1 MATLIHQD
9 SPICVKS
16 ELDLFSIPST
26 QAAIEFRKFVEYF
39 PLSNIRDGSPVE
51 FHISGSGDEY
61 LDLADSYI
69 HVKAKITKS
78 DGAPLPDNEPVA
90 PVNLFL
96 HSLFSQVDVSLNDR
110 IISSASNTYP
120 YRAYL
125 ETLLNYGEDAKK
137 SLFSCEAFFKDDKP
151 YQVDPVS
158 EVACESLK
166 KRYQLMANSRT
177 LDMIGQLHCDIFQQ
191 NRLMLNLVDM
201 KIKMIRSK
209 PNFCLLSTNNSE
221 YNVVLEHASLFVR
234 KVKVSP
240 GVSLGHAKALEKTSA
255 KNPIDRVVCK
265 TYSIPK
271 GSLSFMQDNV
281 FLGSMPKR
289 LIITF
294 VKNAAI
300 NGQYSLNPFNFKHHK
315 LNFLGIYLDGQ
326 PVPCKPMELNYE
338 SENYI
343 RAYHSLFSGFNRD
356 KGIYI
361 SREEFS
367 KVYAIYSF
375 DLTPDLCDGS
385 HFNLLHQGNLRVEA
399 KFARALEETVSVLVY
414 AEFQNIIEITK
425 SRHVLCDFAN

>member
-1 MATLIHQD
+1 MDLIFYRGTAYQSEYGGVGGLFRSFFRSAIPLFKSGAKAIGKQILKSGLD
-9 SPICVKS
+9 VMSDISRGDKPKQAAQRRFKEAGKILTDKAASKVKTMIGSGKGIKS
-16 ELDLFSIPST
+16 EDDHKKESVY
-26 QAAIEFRKFVEYF
+26 RK
-39 PLSNIRDGSPVE
+39 LRN
-51 FHISGSGDEY
+51 GDEY
-61 LDLADSYI
+61 LDLTDSYI

-78 DGAPLPDNEPVA
+78 GGAPLPDNEPVA

-137 SLFSCEAFFKDDKP
+137 SLLSCEAFFKDDKP

-158 EVACESLK
+158 EEACESLK
-166 KRYQLMANSRT
+166 KCYQLMANNRT

-240 GVSLGHAKALEKTSA
+240 GVSLGHAKALKNTSA
-255 KNPIDRVVCK
+255 KYPTDKVVCK

-338 SENYI
+338 SEN
-343 RAYHSLFSGFNRD
+343 
-356 KGIYI
+356 
-361 SREEFS
+361 
-367 KVYAIYSF
+367 
-375 DLTPDLCDGS
+375 
-385 HFNLLHQGNLRVEA
+385 
-399 KFARALEETVSVLVY
+399 
-414 AEFQNIIEITK
+414 
-425 SRHVLCDFAN
+425 

>member
-26 QAAIEFRKFVEYF
+26 QAAIEFGKFVEYF

-69 HVKAKITKS
+69 HVTAKITKS

-96 HSLFSQVDVSLNDR
+96 HSLFSLVDVSLNDR

-137 SLFSCEAFFKDDKP
+137 SLLSCEAFFKDDKP

-158 EVACESLK
+158 EEACESLK

-234 KVKVSP
+234 KAKVSP

-255 KNPIDRVVCK
+255 KYPIDRVVCK

-300 NGQYSLNPFNFKHHK
+300 NGQYSLNAFNFKHHK

-343 RAYHSLFSGFNRD
+343 RAYHSLFSGFNR
-356 KGIYI
+356 
-361 SREEFS
+361 
-367 KVYAIYSF
+367 
-375 DLTPDLCDGS
+375 
-385 HFNLLHQGNLRVEA
+385 
-399 KFARALEETVSVLVY
+399 
-414 AEFQNIIEITK
+414 
-425 SRHVLCDFAN
+425 

>member
-26 QAAIEFRKFVEYF
+26 QAAIEFGKFVEYF

-78 DGAPLPDNEPVA
+78 DGAPLPDDEPVA

-96 HSLFSQVDVSLNDR
+96 HSLFSQVDVSLNNR
-110 IISSASNTYP
+110 IIFSASNTYP

-137 SLFSCEAFFKDDKP
+137 SLLSCEAFFKDDKP

-158 EVACESLK
+158 EEACESLK
-166 KRYQLMANSRT
+166 KRYHLMANSRN
-177 LDMIGQLHCDIFQQ
+177 LDMIGQLHCDINQQ

-201 KIKMIRSK
+201 KIKMTQFLFGFCSCFPK

-221 YNVVLEHASLFVR
+221 YNVVLEHASLFAR
-234 KVKVSP
+234 KVKVSL

-255 KNPIDRVVCK
+255 QYPTDRVVCK
-265 TYSIPK
+265 TYSVPK

-361 SREEFS
+361 SREEFL
-367 KVYAIYSF
+367 KGYAI
-375 DLTPDLCDGS
+375 
-385 HFNLLHQGNLRVEA
+385 
-399 KFARALEETVSVLVY
+399 
-414 AEFQNIIEITK
+414 
-425 SRHVLCDFAN
+425 